1 MSRACFQKA
10 RKKTSKGREQGLGNR
25 KSKNRHKSSL
35 GICRAFLLPF
45 GPEILIHNY
54 AIKCHLPGD
63 TLKVH
68 SYPDM
73 KAIQILEAGGPE
85 VLQLADLPIPQP
97 GPGQVLIRVEA
108 TGVNFIEI
116 YFRKGQ
122 YKASFP
128 LVPGSEAAGTVE
140 EVGPGVQGFAS
151 GDLVASVS
159 VMGSYAEYALVPAAQ
174 LVKVPEDLS
183 PEKAAAAMLQGMT
196 AHYLAFSTFPLKA
209 GDTALVHAGAG
220 GVGLLLTQIA
230 ARIGARVITTVST
243 AAKAE
248 LSREA
253 GASDVILYTEKDF
266 EAEVKNLTGGK
277 GVDVVYD
284 SVGKTTFDKSLNCL
298 RPRGLLALFGG
309 SSGAVPPFDPIQ
321 LSGKGSLFLTRPTL
335 WHYIATRAELEHRAG
350 EVLGWAASGELKLR
364 TEHVY
369 ALADTAQAQ
378 TDLESRKTTGKIL
391 LEP

>member
-1 MSRACFQKA
+1 
-10 RKKTSKGREQGLGNR
+10 
-25 KSKNRHKSSL
+25 
-35 GICRAFLLPF
+35 
-45 GPEILIHNY
+45 
-54 AIKCHLPGD
+54 
-63 TLKVH
+63 
-68 SYPDM
+68 M
-73 KAIQILEAGGPE
+73 KAIQIQEAGGPE
-85 VLQLADLPIPQP
+85 VLELVELPIPTP
-97 GPGQVLIRVEA
+97 GPGQVLIRIEA
-108 TGVNFIEI
+108 IGVNFIEM

-140 EVGPGVQGFAS
+140 ELGPGVQGFAT
-151 GDLVASVS
+151 GELVASTS

-174 LVKVPEDLS
+174 LVKVPAGLS

-196 AHYLAFSTFPLKA
+196 AHYLAYSTFPLKA
-209 GDTALVHAGAG
+209 GDTVLIHAGAG
-220 GVGLLLTQIA
+220 GVGLLLTQMA
-230 ARIGARVITTVST
+230 SQIGARVITTVST
-243 AAKAE
+243 PAKAE

-253 GASDVILYTEKDF
+253 GASEVILYTEQDF
-266 EAEVKNLTGGK
+266 EAEVKRLTDSK

-335 WHYIATRAELEHRAG
+335 WHYIATRAELEKRAG
-350 EVLGWAASGELKLR
+350 DVLGWAVSGKLKLR
-364 TEHVY
+364 TEHIY
-369 ALADTAQAQ
+369 PLAEAAQAQ
-378 TDLESRKTTGKIL
+378 IDMESRKTTGKIL